1 MVAADVT
8 GLILA
13 GGMGRRMGGQDK
25 GLLSW
30 QGRPLVVHALERLRP
45 QVSRLLISAN
55 RHPET
60 YADFGVPVVGDR
72 MPDYAGPLAGLQAGL
87 LACATPLLSVVPCDV
102 PGFPLDL
109 VARLKAALE
118 KTEAP
123 VAYVATA
130 EREHYTFMLCR
141 REVLPGLEDFLAS
154 GDRKIR
160 LWLDRCGAVQA
171 CFPDESAFANFN
183 RPEDLE

>member
-1 MVAADVT
+1 MEAAT
-8 GLILA
+8 GLVLA
-13 GGMGRRMGGQDK
+13 GGRGQRMGGRDK

-30 QGRPLVVHALERLRP
+30 RGRPLVAHALERLQP
-45 QVSRLLISAN
+45 QVSALMISAN
-55 RHPET
+55 RNPDT
-60 YADFGVPVVGDR
+60 YADFGVPVISDR
-72 MPDYAGPLAGLQAGL
+72 TPDYAGPLAGLQAGL
-87 LACATPLLSVVPCDV
+87 TACTTPLLAVVPCDV
-102 PGFPLDL
+102 PGFPHDL
-109 VARLKAALE
+109 VAHLRAALE

-141 REVLPGLEDFLAS
+141 REVLPGLEDFLSS

-171 CFPDESAFANFN
+171 RFPDESAFANFN
-183 RPEDLE
+183 RPEDLD